1 MNKNPLIAAKF
12 MLAAKYEDYA
22 RPPLALCMP
31 KLNGIRAMYVPGA
44 GFFSRDGVQYSPAVV
59 SHIKVHS
66 SFPVDGEFYVHGWE
80 LQRINAAIG
89 VNLDQPVADTAAVRF
104 HIFDVLSPMDSADR
118 RRGYIP
124 SIVADG
130 ENLVEVDQ
138 RLLQYSQFDAN
149 FDAHVRAGYE
159 GQMLKLPFSPYTAGR
174 TPRLL
179 KRKDWKYIDATVVEI
194 FEGLGELGGM
204 FGGALVEPAAG
215 VRFNVGCGKGLTH
228 EERIRIWRNPSSL
241 LGRVVK
247 VKYIFASADNKPLNA
262 TVVL

>member
-1 MNKNPLIAAKF
+1 MNKNPVIAAKF

-22 RPPLALCMP
+22 RPPLAICMP

-59 SHIKVHS
+59 NHIKIRNLH
-66 SFPVDGEFYVHGWE
+66 PVDGEFYVHGWD
-80 LQRINAAIG
+80 LQRINAAAG
-89 VNLDQPVADTAAVRF
+89 VNLDQPVEDTASVKF

-118 RRGYIP
+118 RRGYIE

-130 ENLVEVDQ
+130 ENLVAVEQ
-138 RLLQYSQFDAN
+138 KLLQYTQYDAHFDAC
-149 FDAHVRAGYE
+149 VRAGYE
-159 GQMLKLPFSPYTAGR
+159 GQMLKLPFAPYTAGR

-179 KRKDWKYIDATVVEI
+179 KRKDWKYIDATVVEV

-204 FGGALVEPAAG
+204 FGGATVETAAG

-228 EERIRIWRNPSSL
+228 EERIRIWRNPKTL
-241 LGRVVK
+241 LGKVVK

-262 TVVL
+262 TIVL